1 MSTNHESLHSSN
13 SDLTNYQ
20 NSCRSVVLPDGTG
33 REPLGSGEITGIL
46 GLGGMAT
53 VYEIWNNQLEV
64 NRAVKLLHPNHTED
78 TRQRFQTE
86 IKITAKLHHPN
97 IIEIHAVGQWNG
109 LPYIEMERID
119 GFTLEKII
127 SDYGALPIEV
137 CTSIGV
143 MIGRALRYAH
153 NQDYVIYGKNYHGV
167 IHRDLKPSN
176 VMLGRNGLVKLMDFG
191 IARPTDASIHT
202 TDGAILG
209 TMQYLS
215 PEQLEGVEPDVRTD
229 IYSLGTLLYEL
240 ITGVK
245 VFPEQNVSK
254 LMISKVKNNFTSIG
268 LFETKIPLRLG
279 KLVHG
284 CLVHD
289 RDKRIQNA
297 SEFLSKIIAIHKSIT
312 PLSPEEILISFMRE
326 LVPKERRVLKVRKK
340 APLGFAAVIVAFAI
354 CSFFLVSY
362 MAERFLVKTIKTE
375 SVPLNSASTHP
386 GVIGMSNNPDSAKKT
401 SENKSHYSVSLTTG
415 NKHNSISQKD
425 TVAKPVSNV
434 IREVADPA
442 ELAETFFN
450 LVQSKKYSQ
459 ALELYPKLPS
469 GMITDKVVIFRIRSL
484 SAVEDKRELK
494 NVLFSR
500 LISDGEVYLEKA
512 KYYIENND
520 YNKALQEIE
529 SCTKISASYMDANT
543 LRLER
548 LYYTALCKSRQFD
561 LEPSQE
567 TRNAALDSWFEIKSE
582 LQIAKDHK
590 YFKAA
595 DSEMQR
601 ITKKL
606 NSSRG

>member
-1 MSTNHESLHSSN
+1 MSTSHEPLHSPE

-20 NSCRSVVLPDGTG
+20 NSCRSVVLPDGTS

-46 GLGGMAT
+46 GVGGMAT

-97 IIEIHAVGQWNG
+97 IIEIHAVGQWNS

-127 SDYGALPIEV
+127 NDRGALPVEV
-137 CTSIGV
+137 CSSIGV

-153 NQDYVIYGKNYHGV
+153 NQEYVIYGKNYHGV

-279 KLVHG
+279 KLVHN

-289 RDKRIQNA
+289 REKRIQNA

-326 LVPKERRVLKVRKK
+326 MVPKERRVLKVRKR
-340 APLGFAAVIVAFAI
+340 ASLSLTAAIVAVAI
-354 CSFFLVSY
+354 CSFFLVSF
-362 MAERFLVKTIKTE
+362 MAERFLSKTIKTE
-375 SVPLNSASTHP
+375 SVPLDSAFTHSAA
-386 GVIGMSNNPDSAKKT
+386 VRMSNISDSVKKT
-401 SENKSHYSVSLTTG
+401 SADSSFHTVSLAAG
-415 NKHNSISQKD
+415 KKHAVISQKD
-425 TVAKPVSNV
+425 TAAKPIDNAM
-434 IREVADPA
+434 REVADRA
-442 ELAETFFN
+442 DLIETFFN

-459 ALELYPKLPS
+459 ALELFPKLPS
-469 GMITDKVVIFRIRSL
+469 VMINDKVTIYRIRAL
-484 SAVEDKRELK
+484 SAVRDKKELK

-512 KYYIENND
+512 KYYIENTD
-520 YNKALQEIE
+520 YDKALQEIE
-529 SCTKISASYMDANT
+529 SCTKSSASYMEANT

-561 LEPSQE
+561 LVPSQE

-601 ITKKL
+601 ITKKM